1 MDPELAEA
9 HGGWKPGNASRYSR
23 FNLSSVFNLSK
34 NMVGLQAV
42 PPPYLHRVGADADA
56 VAAEAVDVEDEEDAD
71 EEFFPRTEEADGA
84 DDEDVDA
91 WSPGQNVARPAWRP
105 TLGAGG
111 SNDPLPPRVQPVGP
125 LAVVP
130 QVADGPHA
138 YVGAALRMVANSPP
152 SRAFTRLQALI
163 RQ

>member
-1 MDPELAEA
+1 MA
-9 HGGWKPGNASRYSR
+9 
-23 FNLSSVFNLSK
+23 V
-34 NMVGLQAV
+34 LQAV
-42 PPPYLHRVGADADA
+42 PPPEGAEAD
-56 VAAEAVDVEDEEDAD
+56 VAAVEAVDVEDEEDAD
-71 EEFFPRTEEADGA
+71 GGFFPRAEEADGA

-91 WSPGQNVARPAWRP
+91 WSPLSGTKRCQAGLEAGCGRRGEQRPLA
-105 TLGAGG
+105 
-111 SNDPLPPRVQPVGP
+111 PRVQPGGP